1 MLFNPLFIEKRNKR
15 VINVPEIEALSDV
28 EVDSEHERAALKKTS
43 SLILPANVGDLVD
56 VNFKP
61 TVYLEESSSCSEL
74 GKDVNALDATREPP
88 CANTFLAITP
98 REAAG

>member
-1 MLFNPLFIEKRNKR
+1 MSRFISIEKRNKR

-28 EVDSEHERAALKKTS
+28 EVDSEHLRAALEKTNS
-43 SLILPANVGDLVD
+43 FILPPNVGDLVD
-56 VNFKP
+56 VNFK
-61 TVYLEESSSCSEL
+61 YLEESSSCSEL
-74 GKDVNALDATREPP
+74 GKDVAALEAARDPP